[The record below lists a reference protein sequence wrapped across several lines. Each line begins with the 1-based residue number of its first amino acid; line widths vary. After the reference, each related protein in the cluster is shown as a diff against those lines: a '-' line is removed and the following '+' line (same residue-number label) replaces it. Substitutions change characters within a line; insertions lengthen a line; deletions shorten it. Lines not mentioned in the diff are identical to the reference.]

1 MPRGPVSVL
10 LYHPDAA
17 ADYARLVR
25 APRDRIRLHVA
36 STREE
41 AVPHLPE
48 AEVLYTWGFPGEL
61 LPRAKRL
68 RWVQIMGAGVDR
80 FLTAPLPP
88 DVKLT
93 RALGVFGPWMAQYTL
108 GWLLWVT
115 LRMEAVRQAQQARR
129 WAPFNADRLHGRT
142 LGILGAGSIGRA
154 IARAARAFGMRVTGV
169 TRSGRRVAG
178 VDRVYGRGAL
188 RAFLREADYV
198 VVVLPLTPET
208 RGIIGEPELRAMK
221 PSAWLV
227 NIGRGPLVDEA
238 ALIRALRERW
248 IAGAILDVFP
258 KEPLPPEHPLWAL
271 PNVVVTP
278 HIAGPSTPEEIAPIF
293 NANLRRYLAGRR
305 LLGLVD
311 RRRGY

>member
-41 AVPHLPE
+41 AELHLAE

-88 DVKLT
+88 GVKLT
-93 RALGVFGPWMAQYTL
+93 RAPGVFGPWMAQYAL

-115 LRMEAVRQAQQARR
+115 QRMEAVRQAQQARR

-188 RAFLREADYV
+188 RAFLREADWV

-227 NIGRGPLVDEA
+227 NIGRGALVEEA
-238 ALIRALRERW
+238 ALIRALQERW

-293 NANLRRYLAGRR
+293 NANLRRYLADRR

>member
-10 LYHPDAA
+10 LYHPEAA

-93 RALGVFGPWMAQYTL
+93 RAPGVFGPWMAQYTL

-238 ALIRALRERW
+238 ALIRALQERW

-258 KEPLPPEHPLWAL
+258 KEPLPPEHPLWGL

>member
-48 AEVLYTWGFPGEL
+48 AEVLYTWGFPREL

-80 FLTAPLPP
+80 FLTAPLPS

-93 RALGVFGPWMAQYTL
+93 RAPGVFGPWMAQYTL

-238 ALIRALRERW
+238 ALIRALQERW

-258 KEPLPPEHPLWAL
+258 KEPLPPEHPLWGL